1 MQAGERLLSRLNNL
15 SAKGT
20 IIRYTSKPER
30 VSLFYNR
37 LINFYIS
44 DMLGEKEKK
53 RKVNAHKNDANKH
66 FDWLIFWN
74 WNCDWTRARQAL
86 MSNEFSQCPIDHN
99 KKAVL
104 LVYILPTAL
113 FEN

>member
-1 MQAGERLLSRLNNL
+1 M
-15 SAKGT
+15 
-20 IIRYTSKPER
+20 
-30 VSLFYNR
+30 
-37 LINFYIS
+37 
-44 DMLGEKEKK
+44 KK
-53 RKVNAHKNDANKH
+53 KQKVNTHANDANKH
-66 FDWLIFWN
+66 FDWLIVLIDF
-74 WNCDWTRARQAL
+74 DWTRAWQAL